1 MLGGRNCAC
10 CIRIVA
16 GTEDAFEE
24 CVSQTV
30 GGCIVFAIYMMI
42 MAGIFTVGF
51 TVVYFFAAGNAIHS
65 HALILND
72 THF

>member
-10 CIRIVA
+10 CILA
-16 GTEDAFEE
+16 GTEGAFEE
-24 CVSQTV
+24 CASQTV
-30 GGCIVFAIYMMI
+30 GGCIVLATYMMI

-51 TVVYFFAAGNAIHS
+51 TVVYFFTAGNVVDS

>member
-10 CIRIVA
+10 YISILA
-16 GTEDAFEE
+16 GTECAFEE

-30 GGCIVFAIYMMI
+30 GGCIVLATYMTI
-42 MAGIFTVGF
+42 IAGIFTVGF
-51 TVVYFFAAGNAIHS
+51 TVVYFLAAGNVVDS

>member
-1 MLGGRNCAC
+1 MLGGRNSAC
-10 CIRIVA
+10 YISILA
-16 GTEDAFEE
+16 GTECAFEE

-30 GGCIVFAIYMMI
+30 GGCIVLVTYMMI

-51 TVVYFFAAGNAIHS
+51 TVVHFFAAGNVVDC